1 MKSNAITRS
10 LSRLLGG
17 APDTATHDAKAD
29 RGTKNQL
36 AMLIDTEN
44 IPAAQMNEIMSR
56 AKQYGEITHRLA
68 FGPTTNGNWAQ
79 TRLKHAIRWGRQ
91 SLVKTGK
98 NSADIELSITAME
111 LLLTDRSIGGFC
123 IVSSDS
129 DFTPL
134 VMRLREADKL
144 VVGFGNQ
151 NAAAGFIAACDRF
164 ETLRGVQTKQ
174 PVSAE
179 PRKEPAAQT
188 KKSVS
193 VEPRKE
199 PAAQTK
205 QPVSPKPKTKPA
217 AQSAKPQSGGKS
229 RRKEFLDL
237 VRRATAKAKHHE
249 GWIHISELGS
259 QIRKLKPEI
268 EYKDYGHKKLI
279 LVLESYPDE
288 IETRG
293 PNGRKQ
299 IRLRD
304 LGTTNP

>member
-68 FGPTTNGNWAQ
+68 FGPTTNGNWAS
-79 TRLKHAIRWGRQ
+79 TRLRHAIRWGRQ

-98 NSADIELSITAME
+98 NSADIELAITAME

-134 VMRLREADKL
+134 VMRLREANKL
-144 VVGFGNQ
+144 VVGFGKGGWR
-151 NAAAGFIAACDRF
+151 AAYRS
-164 ETLRGVQTKQ
+164 T
-174 PVSAE
+174 
-179 PRKEPAAQT
+179 
-188 KKSVS
+188 
-193 VEPRKE
+193 
-199 PAAQTK
+199 
-205 QPVSPKPKTKPA
+205 
-217 AQSAKPQSGGKS
+217 S
-229 RRKEFLDL
+229 RRALTQSKPWPVCDFSTGEHTAQE
-237 VRRATAKAKHHE
+237 RQGRGAPGSRTWIICAT
-249 GWIHISELGS
+249 
-259 QIRKLKPEI
+259 
-268 EYKDYGHKKLI
+268 
-279 LVLESYPDE
+279 
-288 IETRG
+288 
-293 PNGRKQ
+293 GRSSSSA
-299 IRLRD
+299 
-304 LGTTNP
+304 TT

>member
-1 MKSNAITRS
+1 MKPNAITRS

-17 APDTATHDAKAD
+17 PPDTATHDAKAD

-134 VMRLREADKL
+134 VMRLKEADKL

-164 ETLRGVQTKQ
+164 ETLRGAQTKQ

-179 PRKEPAAQT
+179 PRKEPAAQ
-188 KKSVS
+188 
-193 VEPRKE
+193 
-199 PAAQTK
+199 
-205 QPVSPKPKTKPA
+205 
-217 AQSAKPQSGGKS
+217 SAKPQSERKA
-229 RRKEFLDL
+229 RRREFLDL
-237 VRRATAKAKHHE
+237 VRRAAAKAKRHD
-249 GWIHISELGS
+249 GWINISELGS
-259 QIRKLKPEI
+259 EIRKLNPGIK
-268 EYKDYGHKKLI
+268 YKDYGHNKLI
-279 LVLESYPDE
+279 LVLKSYPNE
-288 IETRG
+288 IETTG
-293 PNGRKQ
+293 PVERKQ

-304 LGTTNP
+304 LGTAPA

>member
-1 MKSNAITRS
+1 
-10 LSRLLGG
+10 
-17 APDTATHDAKAD
+17 
-29 RGTKNQL
+29 
-36 AMLIDTEN
+36 MLIDTEN

-151 NAAAGFIAACDRF
+151 NAAAGFIAACEPIRDPS
-164 ETLRGVQTKQ
+164 RGADQATRECRTEKRAGRADQEIRERRAEERAGRADQATREPQTENKTGR
-174 PVSAE
+174 AE
-179 PRKEPAAQT
+179 RKASEAGESLA
-188 KKSVS
+188 
-193 VEPRKE
+193 
-199 PAAQTK
+199 
-205 QPVSPKPKTKPA
+205 
-217 AQSAKPQSGGKS
+217 GKS
-229 RRKEFLDL
+229 FS
-237 VRRATAKAKHHE
+237 T
-249 GWIHISELGS
+249 S
-259 QIRKLKPEI
+259 
-268 EYKDYGHKKLI
+268 
-279 LVLESYPDE
+279 
-288 IETRG
+288 
-293 PNGRKQ
+293 
-299 IRLRD
+299 
-304 LGTTNP
+304 

>member
-44 IPAAQMNEIMSR
+44 IPATQMNEIMSR

-134 VMRLREADKL
+134 VMRLREADKF

-164 ETLRGVQTKQ
+164 ETLRGTQTKQ

-199 PAAQTK
+199 PAAQ
-205 QPVSPKPKTKPA
+205 
-217 AQSAKPQSGGKS
+217 SAKPQNERKA
-229 RRKEFLDL
+229 RRRAFLDL
-237 VRRATAKAKHHE
+237 VRRAAAKAKRHD
-249 GWIHISELGS
+249 GWINISELGS
-259 QIRKLKPEI
+259 EIRKLKPGI
-268 EYKDYGHKKLI
+268 KYKDYGHNKLI
-279 LVLESYPDE
+279 LVLKSYPNE
-288 IETRG
+288 IETTG
-293 PNGRKQ
+293 PVERKQ

>member
-1 MKSNAITRS
+1 MKPNAITRS

-17 APDTATHDAKAD
+17 APDTAKHDAKTD
-29 RGTKNQL
+29 RGAKNQL

-44 IPAAQMNEIMSR
+44 VPAAQMDEIMSR

-68 FGPTTNGNWAQ
+68 FGPTTNGIWAT

-151 NAAAGFIAACDRF
+151 NVAAGFIAACDHF
-164 ETLRGVQTKQ
+164 ETLR
-174 PVSAE
+174 
-179 PRKEPAAQT
+179 R
-188 KKSVS
+188 
-193 VEPRKE
+193 
-199 PAAQTK
+199 AQTK
-205 QPVSPKPKTKPA
+205 QPVSPEPRTKPA
-217 AQSAKPQSGGKS
+217 AKSARPQSGTDS
-229 RRKEFLDL
+229 LRKEFLDL
-237 VRRATAKAKHHE
+237 VRRAAAKAKHHD

-259 QIRKLKPEI
+259 QIRKLKPGI
-268 EYKDYGHKKLI
+268 KYKDYGHKKLI

-288 IETRG
+288 IKTRG
-293 PNGRKQ
+293 PNERKQ
-299 IRLRD
+299 LRLRAV
-304 LGTTNP
+304 GTAPA

>member
-1 MKSNAITRS
+1 MKPNAITRS

-17 APDTATHDAKAD
+17 APDTAKHDARTDDGA
-29 RGTKNQL
+29 KNQL

-44 IPAAQMNEIMSR
+44 VPAAQMDEIMSR
-56 AKQYGEITHRLA
+56 AKQFGEITHRLA
-68 FGPTTNGNWAQ
+68 FGPTTNGNWAT
-79 TRLKHAIRWGRQ
+79 TRLNHAIRWGRQ

-134 VMRLREADKL
+134 VMRLREANKL

-151 NAAAGFIAACDRF
+151 NVAAGFIAACDQF
-164 ETLRGVQTKQ
+164 ETLRGAEAGQ
-174 PVSAE
+174 P
-179 PRKEPAAQT
+179 R
-188 KKSVS
+188 
-193 VEPRKE
+193 
-199 PAAQTK
+199 
-205 QPVSPKPKTKPA
+205 SPKPETKPA
-217 AQSAKPQSGGKS
+217 AQSAKPQSGRKS

-237 VRRATAKAKHHE
+237 VRRAAAKAKHHD

-259 QIRKLKPEI
+259 QIRKLKPGI
-268 EYKDYGHKKLI
+268 EYKDYGHNKLI
-279 LVLESYPDE
+279 LVLKSYPDE
-288 IETRG
+288 IETSG
-293 PNGRKQ
+293 PVERKQ